1 MRCPFIHRQQ
11 ERPEGKGH
19 QGVLCSRALYAGEG
33 SRRDDESSRQRWNGM
48 EGNEPAQPRRPHGA
62 TLPRLERSEKTGT
75 EKDGNLPVNTRSAGR
90 GERGNGRPRERKEGR
105 TDDASRRKLTVLRKR
120 RSRGGAHG
128 DARACGSIHSRTGHQ
143 PPEGRERETGRR
155 VVAPLRHPGAAGGE
169 THTTIELAPIRPYL

>member
-75 EKDGNLPVNTRSAGR
+75 EKDGNLPVNAL
-90 GERGNGRPRERKEGR
+90 GRPWGARERETAGAEGR
-105 TDDASRRKLTVLRKR
+105 TDASRRKLTVLRKR

-128 DARACGSIHSRTGHQ
+128 DARACGSIHSRTS
-143 PPEGRERETGRR
+143 PATGREGEGDWSSCRSPPPPSWGRGR
-155 VVAPLRHPGAAGGE
+155 
-169 THTTIELAPIRPYL
+169 